1 MSLPDALDHVL
12 RAGGKPMKVGDITDA
27 VLATGYRSNSDNF
40 RAIVNQTLIKERKRF
55 APSGERG
62 TYQLVKK

>member
-1 MSLPDALDHVL
+1 
-12 RAGGKPMKVGDITDA
+12 MKVGDITDA

-55 APSGERG
+55 LPIRTTRHVSVEEVGRVRG
-62 TYQLVKK
+62 NPNDE